1 MSESKGKTSV
11 FEVECPCCHARIWI
25 DPKTEAV
32 IKTEK
37 GKAKRSSLDDLLL
50 KEKKKKEET
59 DRRFT
64 ATAELAEERKQKARE
79 MFEKALTEAE
89 QE

>member
-1 MSESKGKTSV
+1 MTKSKEKSGV
-11 FEVECPCCHARIWI
+11 FEVECSCCHVRLWI

-32 IKTEK
+32 IKSEK
-37 GKAKRSSLDDLLL
+37 GKAKRSSLDELLL
-50 KEKKKKEET
+50 KEKKKKEEA

-64 ATAELAEERKQKARE
+64 ATAELAKERQQKARE
-79 MFEKALTEAE
+79 IFEKALTEAD